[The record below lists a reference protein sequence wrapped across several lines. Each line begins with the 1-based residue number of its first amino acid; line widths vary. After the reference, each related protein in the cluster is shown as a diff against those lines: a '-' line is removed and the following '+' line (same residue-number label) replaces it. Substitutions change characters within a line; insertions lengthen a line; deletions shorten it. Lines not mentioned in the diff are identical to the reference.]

1 MSHFRLVFKCILS
14 QLLAVC
20 RLADDRYKFL
30 CEVATSYSVLSCGLC
45 CCTLSEQSS
54 TNSNMQLSCL
64 TFNILLHCQ
73 KPYLIEPQAA
83 QFLLSHG
90 FDFNRQYSC
99 GLPYWP
105 GIVKKVKVFT

>member
-1 MSHFRLVFKCILS
+1 MHFATF
-14 QLLAVC
+14 
-20 RLADDRYKFL
+20 RLADDRYKHL
-30 CEVATSYSVLSCGLC
+30 CEVAISYSVLSCGLC

-54 TNSNMQLSCL
+54 APSNMQLSCS

-73 KPYLIEPQAA
+73 KPYLIEPQAV

-90 FDFNRQYSC
+90 FDFNKQYSC

-105 GIVKKVKVFT
+105 GDINKGKVHIV